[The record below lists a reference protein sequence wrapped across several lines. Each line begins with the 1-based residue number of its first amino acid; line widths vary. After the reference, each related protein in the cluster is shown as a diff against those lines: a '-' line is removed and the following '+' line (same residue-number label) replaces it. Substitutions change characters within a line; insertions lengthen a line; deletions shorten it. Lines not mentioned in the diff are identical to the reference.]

1 MKIALIRCPCI
12 KPDYPPDIGLG
23 YLCSF
28 LTNFG
33 HEVFVFDLNVEIF
46 HKVDIKNQKRWIDRN
61 LATWELNRL
70 GEEISVTHLEYC
82 VKSILERKPRIIGF
96 SVWGSNIS
104 FTLSLAKKIKETD
117 RSIIIVFGG
126 PECYPLLAGKD
137 LIKLDYVDIVVYGE
151 GELTLK
157 EIVDSVEAGK
167 LLEYYPGAIVKNN
180 GSYLKCSD
188 RKPLYNLDVI
198 PFPDYRQFPNNLSLN
213 RDTLFISSG
222 RGCIRKCVYCDV
234 PGTMSLFRS
243 RSADSLFEEMKCQ
256 INRHIGIKK
265 FEFASPA
272 LNSNLK
278 EISKLCDLIVKNK
291 IEVYWSGNAILRPE
305 MDLDILKK
313 MKDAGCYALIFG
325 LESGSQKI
333 LDKMGKMIKVK
344 DAERILRDCYN
355 FGILVTV
362 NFIIGFP
369 GEDDKDFEET
379 LEFIKRNK
387 RNINHIGTYSACWV
401 RPYSAMF
408 NNPERFGILLPSIKE
423 TNVTIRDW
431 YDKESKEN
439 TYEAR
444 ERREKELTQFIK
456 SLELGMDYDN
466 ITGYEF
472 AS

>member
-23 YLCSF
+23 YLYSF

-33 HEVFVFDLNVEIF
+33 HEVFVFDFNIEIF
-46 HKVDIKNQKRWIDRN
+46 HKVDIKNQKRWLDRN
-61 LATWELNRL
+61 LSTWELNQA
-70 GEEISVTHLEYC
+70 GEEICTAYLEHC
-82 VKSILERKPRIIGF
+82 VKRIINSKARIVGF
-96 SVWGSNIS
+96 SVWGSNVS
-104 FTLSLAKKIKETD
+104 FSLSVAKKIKD
-117 RSIIIVFGG
+117 ADKSIIIVFGG

-137 LIKLDYVDIVVYGE
+137 LIKLYYVDIVVYGE

-167 LLEYYPGAIVKNN
+167 LLEYYPGVIIKNN

-188 RKPLYNLDVI
+188 REPLHNLDAV
-198 PFPDYRQFPNNLSLN
+198 PFPDYRQFPINLSLN

-234 PGTMSLFRS
+234 PGTIPLFRS
-243 RSADSLFEEMKCQ
+243 RSAHSLFEEIKCQ
-256 INRHIGIKK
+256 INRHPDVKK

-278 EISKLCDLIVKNK
+278 ELLKLCELIYENK
-291 IEVYWSGNAILRPE
+291 IEVYWTGNAIMRPE
-305 MDLDILKK
+305 MDSNILKK
-313 MKDAGCYALIFG
+313 MKDAGCSSLTFG

-333 LDKMGKMIKVK
+333 LDKMGKMIKVE
-344 DAERILRDCYN
+344 DAEIILRDCYSLN
-355 FGILVTV
+355 ISVTV

-369 GEDDKDFEET
+369 GEDDKNFEET
-379 LEFIKRNK
+379 LGFIERN
-387 RNINHIGTYSACWV
+387 RRYINHVGAHSTCWV

-408 NNPERFGILLPSIKE
+408 NNPEKFGIVLPSIKE
-423 TNVTIRDW
+423 TNVTICDW
-431 YDKESKEN
+431 HDKESEEN

-444 ERREKELTQFIK
+444 ERRRKQLTQFIK
-456 SLELGMDYDN
+456 SLGLEMDYDK
-466 ITGYEF
+466 T
-472 AS
+472 